1 MYVITIIVTHELLL
15 VRKIFKLKRETLI
28 FVTRDRNILGQN
40 YYKLLFCDCL
50 YKCVIDRLNLNKCTL
65 KSNEHQTFDLLEF
78 RKGCWDTTYP
88 SSLTTQHLG
97 STNKGL
103 VGSSGGGNGSSG
115 VGGLNTNSVSSGNTF

>member
-1 MYVITIIVTHELLL
+1 M
-15 VRKIFKLKRETLI
+15 R
-28 FVTRDRNILGQN
+28 
-40 YYKLLFCDCL
+40 C
-50 YKCVIDRLNLNKCTL
+50 NLNKCTF
-65 KSNEHQTFDLLEF
+65 KSHEHLTFDLLEF

-115 VGGLNTNSVSSGNTF
+115 VGGLNTNSVSSGNNF

>member
-1 MYVITIIVTHELLL
+1 MYVITIIVTPELLF

-40 YYKLLFCDCL
+40 TISCHF
-50 YKCVIDRLNLNKCTL
+50 VIVYIFASNLNKCTF
-65 KSNEHQTFDLLEF
+65 KCNEHLSFDFLEF